1 MATWYPLIK
10 TLHLVFAIAFMSCV
24 FYLPRILVNIAEVG
38 EAQEVRARL
47 ILMGKRLM
55 RFGHMMF
62 GVMLVFGLVLWFGFK
77 IQGGWL
83 HAKVLIVAVLF
94 AYYIWIGRMLKVAD
108 AGGLLPSSKQL
119 RWINEIPVLMLLVVV
134 WLVIAKPF

>member
-38 EAQEVRARL
+38 DAAEVRARL

-62 GVMLVFGLVLWFGFK
+62 GVMLIFGLVLWFAFK
-77 IQGGWL
+77 MQGGWL

-94 AYYIWIGRMLKVAD
+94 AYYIWIGRMLKAAD
-108 AGGLLPSSKQL
+108 AGQRLASSKQL
-119 RWINEIPVLMLLVVV
+119 RWINEIPVLLLLVVV

>member
-24 FYLPRILVNIAEVG
+24 FYLPRILVNIS
-38 EAQEVRARL
+38 EAGDEKAVKARL

-55 RFGHMMF
+55 RFGHIMF
-62 GVMLVFGLVLWFGFK
+62 GIMLIFGLVLWFGFK
-77 IQGGWL
+77 VQGGWL
-83 HAKVLIVAVLF
+83 HAKLMLVALMF
-94 AYYIWIGRMLKVAD
+94 AYYIWIGRMLKTSE
-108 AGGLLPSSKQL
+108 AGGKLPGSKGL
-119 RWINEIPVLMLLVVV
+119 RWINELPVFLLVLII

>member
-38 EAQEVRARL
+38 DAAEVRARL

-62 GVMLVFGLVLWFGFK
+62 GVMLIFGLVLWLGFK

-94 AYYIWIGRMLKVAD
+94 AYYIWIGRMLKSAD
-108 AGGLLPSSKQL
+108 AGQRLASSKQL
-119 RWINEIPVLMLLVVV
+119 RWINEIPVLLLLVVV